1 MHLKTS
7 EWTGPHTNC
16 NCTTIAFFF
25 LERTLFAFTSS
36 RDHLK
41 KKKKLFEQIMLTFF
55 FHLGIPSSICIQS
68 TVSICVSLI
77 MCSYLLVNKRL
88 PSSSVSWL
96 PLRFILSA
104 VRSSCTNARRH
115 DQALHSEIKV
125 KERK

>member
-16 NCTTIAFFF
+16 NCTAIAFFRKNSLCF
-25 LERTLFAFTSS
+25 HEFKRSLE
-36 RDHLK
+36 K
-41 KKKKLFEQIMLTFF
+41 KNKKLFEQIMLTLF